1 MRDTGTKVRD
11 TANRAYRFA
20 VRVARTAAAHTRTV
34 AARTRTAVAHPR
46 TVAARTRTAAARART
61 AALRATARARGAA
74 RGARRRWRAA
84 SPQQRQTVRLTAA
97 SSALGLVVALVTVA
111 SAGPWDSGQRTAER
125 VRAARQEH
133 GSGGD
138 HTPGRPDGYP
148 MAPQVLAAAGPV
160 PKRGKGEGGPQS
172 GSGSHG
178 GTRPDQV
185 PPPTASALADTL
197 EPLIEDGSLGAVR
210 HASVVDAVT
219 GRQLFA
225 RDAKTVSAP
234 ASTVKLAT
242 AVAALTARGE
252 SYRIATRAVGKG
264 DRVTLVGG
272 GDPTLTERQ
281 LAAMAARTARALDKR
296 GVHKVRLGYD
306 TSRYTGTDQHV
317 IGPNE
322 NLARVTPLMVDE
334 GRTGGPPGAGG
345 SGGNSDHGPAPRVAD
360 PALAA
365 AQAFA
370 DELGE
375 KGVTVEG
382 APKERKAAKG
392 AAKLAVHHSATLGAL
407 VERMLTNSDNDIA
420 EALAR
425 QTAIAEGEPAGFK
438 GADRAVRHTL
448 EKLGLPLK
456 GARFADGSG
465 LDRADRVSPALLTR
479 LLTLAA
485 DPDRPGLRP
494 VLTGLP
500 VAGFTGTLDTRY
512 GGERGEPGAGL
523 VRAKTGTLTGVNT
536 LAGTVVDADGRMLAF
551 AFMTTGAPGR
561 DAAQKSL
568 DRLASAL
575 ANCGCRDSPSAG

>member
-1 MRDTGTKVRD
+1 MRDAGTKVRDAGTKVRD
-11 TANRAYRFA
+11 TANRAYRSA
-20 VRVARTAAAHTRTV
+20 ARVARTAATHTRT
-34 AARTRTAVAHPR
+34 ALARTRTAVAHPR
-46 TVAARTRTAAARART
+46 TAVAHLRTAVARTRT

-74 RGARRRWRAA
+74 HGARRRWRAA
-84 SPQQRQTVRLTAA
+84 SPQQRQTVRLTTA

-111 SAGPWDSGQRTAER
+111 TAGPWDSGQRTAER
-125 VRAARQEH
+125 VRAARQEP
-133 GSGGD
+133 GSGRD
-138 HTPGRPDGYP
+138 HTPGRDRYP
-148 MAPQVLAAAGPV
+148 LAPQVLAAAGPV
-160 PKRGKGEGGPQS
+160 QEQGAGKGGPQS
-172 GSGSHG
+172 GSGSRG
-178 GTRPDQV
+178 GTRPEQV

-210 HASVVDAVT
+210 HASVVDAVS

-225 RDAKTVSAP
+225 RSPKAVSAP

-252 SYRIATRAVGKG
+252 TYRIATRAVGKG

-272 GDPTLTERQ
+272 GDPTLTQRD
-281 LAAMAARTARALDKR
+281 LATMAARTARALDKR

-334 GRTGGPPGAGG
+334 GRTDG
-345 SGGNSDHGPAPRVAD
+345 SDHGPAPRVAD
-360 PALAA
+360 PALEAA
-365 AQAFA
+365 EAFA

-382 APKERKAAKG
+382 APEERKAAKG
-392 AAKLAVHHSATLGAL
+392 AAKLAVHRSATLGAL

-425 QTAIAEGEPAGFK
+425 QTALAQGEPAGFK
-438 GADRAVRHTL
+438 GAGRAVRRTL

-465 LDRADRVSPALLTR
+465 LDRADRASPALLTQ

-485 DPDRPGLRP
+485 DPDRPGLRS

>member
-20 VRVARTAAAHTRTV
+20 ARVARTAAAHTRTA

-46 TVAARTRTAAARART
+46 TAAARTRT
-61 AALRATARARGAA
+61 AALRATARARSAA

-125 VRAARQEH
+125 VRAARQER

-160 PKRGKGEGGPQS
+160 PKLGKGEGGPQS
-172 GSGSHG
+172 GSGSRG

-272 GDPTLTERQ
+272 GDPTLTERD

-296 GVHKVRLGYD
+296 GVHKIRLGYD

-334 GRTGGPPGAGG
+334 GRTDD
-345 SGGNSDHGPAPRVAD
+345 SDHGPAPRVAD
-360 PALAA
+360 PASAA

-382 APKERKAAKG
+382 APEERKADKG
-392 AAKLAVHHSATLGAL
+392 AAKLAVHRSATLGAL

-438 GADRAVRHTL
+438 GAGRAVRHTL

-500 VAGFTGTLDTRY
+500 VAGFTGTLDARY